1 MIGASLICVGCGA
14 PHPWRAAEPWRC
26 PRVRMSHDH
35 DDTDHVLQRRIDAPL
50 ALPGDPQAACDSD
63 EPLPFVRF
71 RQRLFAYH
79 RARAIGID
87 DADFIALVRTLDAR
101 VAAIAGTGF
110 RVTPLRPSP
119 SLAKQLGLP
128 SGSTLWCKDESENV
142 SGSHKGRHLFGLLLE
157 ILVDEALTSGQ
168 TLSAVLDERADR
180 GRPLAIASCGNA
192 ALAAAVLA
200 RACGRRLLVFI
211 PPTAEDSTQARLR
224 ALGADVTICTRA
236 DPQRDPAQHSPA
248 GDPTYHAF
256 QAAVTA
262 GALPF
267 CCQGPENGLT
277 IQGAHTIVYELLD
290 ALGPRRQ
297 RLRHLFVQVG
307 GGALLSAVVAA
318 LSEAVQSG
326 VLSTLPRVYAVQTS
340 AVAPLFRAYQRILAE
355 ISKALP
361 AADRPAIAPSF
372 FPRWAKLLAQ
382 PVHLP
387 TVLQVLHFARQ
398 HRHAFMWP
406 WTTVGEPHSLAR
418 GILDDE
424 TYDWACALQG
434 MLSSAGYPVLA
445 SEAALARAHAAAK
458 QAGFPRVCAT
468 GSAGLAGLLTLMQE
482 DALSYE
488 ISDGEDVAVLLTG
501 SER

>member
-1 MIGASLICVGCGA
+1 MIGASLICAGCGA
-14 PHPWRAAEPWRC
+14 LHPWQAAEPWRC
-26 PRVRMSHDH
+26 PRVRVSHDH
-35 DDTDHVLQRRIDAPL
+35 DDTDHLLQRRIDTPL
-50 ALPGDPQAACDSD
+50 ALPGDSHAASDAD

-79 RARAIGID
+79 RARAMGVD
-87 DADFIALVRTLDAR
+87 DADFIALVRTLDAQ

-110 RVTPLRPSP
+110 RSTPLRASP

-157 ILVDEALTSGQ
+157 ILVDEALASGQ
-168 TLSAVLDERADR
+168 TLSAVLAERADR

-192 ALAAAVLA
+192 ARAAAVLA

-211 PPTAEDSTQARLR
+211 PPTAEASTQAHLR

-236 DPQRDPAQHSPA
+236 ARHRDPARHSAA
-248 GDPTYHAF
+248 GDPTYRAF
-256 QAAVTA
+256 QAAVAA

-318 LSEAVQSG
+318 LAEAVQSG
-326 VLSTLPRVYAVQTS
+326 LLSTLPRVYAVQTS
-340 AVAPLFRAYQRILAE
+340 AVAPLVRAYQRILAE

-361 AADRPAIAPSF
+361 ATEYPAIAPSL
-372 FPRWAKLLAQ
+372 FPRWAEILTQPAQ
-382 PVHLP
+382 QSAVR
-387 TVLQVLHFARQ
+387 QALHFARQ

-434 MLSSAGYPVLA
+434 MLSSGGYPVLA
-445 SEAALARAHAAAK
+445 SEAALVQAHAAAK
-458 QAGFPRVCAT
+458 QAGFLRVCAT
-468 GSAGLAGLLTLMQE
+468 GSAGLAGLLTRMQE
-482 DALSYE
+482 NAFSSE

-501 SER
+501 AER